1 MGYELVVFDMAGT
14 TVRDKGNVNEA
25 FRAAFLDS
33 GITVAAADVDKV
45 MGYRKIEAIEIILK
59 QYLEAMEYDAASIQF
74 IHDAFTNKM
83 VSFYE
88 NDTELTALP
97 QVLET
102 FSNLKS
108 KGIKIALNTGFTR
121 VITDV
126 ILERLGWNDN
136 ALIDAVVCSD
146 EVQEGR
152 PHPFMINKIMELL
165 KIEETAKV
173 VKVGD
178 TSVDI
183 LEGQF
188 AGCGLIVAV
197 TTGAFTKDQ
206 LIEYQPDHIIDSMQ
220 ELPALIF

>member
-25 FRAAFLDS
+25 FRSAFLDS
-33 GITVAAADVDKV
+33 GIKVAAADVDKV

-88 NDTELTALP
+88 NDAELAALP

-102 FSNLKS
+102 FSILKS

-121 VITDV
+121 AITDV
-126 ILERLGWNDN
+126 ILERLGWNDST
-136 ALIDAVVCSD
+136 LIDAVVCSD

-165 KIEETAKV
+165 KVTDTANV

-178 TSVDI
+178 TSVDV

>member
-1 MGYELVVFDMAGT
+1 MKYELVVFDMAGT
-14 TVRDKGNVNEA
+14 TVSDKGNVNDA
-25 FRAAFLDS
+25 FRSAFLES
-33 GITVAAADVDKV
+33 GISVSIADVDTV

-59 QYLEAMEYDAASIQF
+59 KYLEAMEYDAASIQL
-74 IHDAFTNKM
+74 IHDSFTSRM

-88 NDTELTALP
+88 NDLDLSPLP

-102 FSNLKS
+102 FSILKS
-108 KGIKIALNTGFTR
+108 KGFKIALNTGFTR

-126 ILERLGWNDN
+126 ILKRLGWDVSGI
-136 ALIDAVVCSD
+136 IDAVVCSD

-152 PHPFMINKIMELL
+152 PHPFMIRKIMEQLGVSDSSKL
-165 KIEETAKV
+165 

-178 TSVDI
+178 TSVDV

-188 AGCGLIVAV
+188 AGCGLVVAV
-197 TTGAFTKDQ
+197 TTGAYTREQ
-206 LIEYQPDHIIDSMQ
+206 LEEYQPDYIIDSLQ

>member
-33 GITVAAADVDKV
+33 GIEVAAADVDKV

-59 QYLEAMEYDAASIQF
+59 QYLEAMEYDAARIQF
-74 IHDAFTNKM
+74 IHDAFTSKM

-88 NDTELTALP
+88 NDTELAALP

-102 FSNLKS
+102 FSILKS

-165 KIEETAKV
+165 KVEETANV

-178 TSVDI
+178 TSVDV

>member
-25 FRAAFLDS
+25 FRSAFLDS
-33 GITVAAADVDKV
+33 GIKVAAADVDKV

-74 IHDAFTNKM
+74 IHEAFTNKM

-88 NDTELTALP
+88 NDAELAALP

-102 FSNLKS
+102 FSILKS

-121 VITDV
+121 AITDV

-136 ALIDAVVCSD
+136 TLIDAVVCSD

-152 PHPFMINKIMELL
+152 PHPFMINRIMELL
-165 KIEETAKV
+165 KVTDTANV

-178 TSVDI
+178 TSVDV

>member
-25 FRAAFLDS
+25 FRSAFLDS
-33 GITVAAADVDKV
+33 GIKVAAADVDKV

-74 IHDAFTNKM
+74 IHEAFTNKM

-88 NDTELTALP
+88 NDAELAALP

-102 FSNLKS
+102 FSILKS

-121 VITDV
+121 AITDV

-136 ALIDAVVCSD
+136 TLIDAVVCSD

-165 KIEETAKV
+165 KVTDTANV

-178 TSVDI
+178 TSVDV

>member
-1 MGYELVVFDMAGT
+1 
-14 TVRDKGNVNEA
+14 
-25 FRAAFLDS
+25 
-33 GITVAAADVDKV
+33 
-45 MGYRKIEAIEIILK
+45 
-59 QYLEAMEYDAASIQF
+59 
-74 IHDAFTNKM
+74 M

-88 NDTELTALP
+88 NDAELAALP

-102 FSNLKS
+102 FSILKS

-121 VITDV
+121 AITDV

-136 ALIDAVVCSD
+136 TLIDAVVCSD

-165 KIEETAKV
+165 KVTDTANV

-178 TSVDI
+178 TSVDV

>member
-1 MGYELVVFDMAGT
+1 MKYELVVFDMAGT
-14 TVRDKGNVNEA
+14 TVRDKGNVNDA
-25 FRAAFLDS
+25 FRSAFLES
-33 GITVAAADVDKV
+33 GISVSIADVDTV

-59 QYLEAMEYDAASIQF
+59 KYLEAMEYDAASIQL
-74 IHDAFTNKM
+74 IHDSFTSRM

-88 NDTELTALP
+88 NDLDLSPLP

-102 FSNLKS
+102 FSILKS
-108 KGIKIALNTGFTR
+108 KGFKIALNTGFTR

-126 ILERLGWNDN
+126 ILKRLGWDVSGI
-136 ALIDAVVCSD
+136 IDAVVCSD

-152 PHPFMINKIMELL
+152 PHPFMIRKIMEQLGVSDSSKL
-165 KIEETAKV
+165 

-178 TSVDI
+178 TSVDV

-188 AGCGLIVAV
+188 AGCGLVVAV
-197 TTGAFTKDQ
+197 TTGAYTREQ
-206 LIEYQPDHIIDSMQ
+206 LEEYQPDYIIDSLQ

>member
-33 GITVAAADVDKV
+33 GIEVAAADVDKV

-59 QYLEAMEYDAASIQF
+59 QYLEAMEYDAARIQF

-88 NDTELTALP
+88 NDAELAALP

-102 FSNLKS
+102 FSILKS

-121 VITDV
+121 AITDV

-136 ALIDAVVCSD
+136 TLIDAVVCSD

-165 KIEETAKV
+165 KVTDTANV

-178 TSVDI
+178 TSVDV